1 MDPVTAAILA
11 AVAAGLAKGAGEV
24 ATKGVADAYKGLK
37 SVLRRR
43 FGGQSDIV
51 KAVEDLEA
59 RPESKARQEVVR
71 EEVEAVRAPADA
83 EVVAAAQRLLEN
95 IREMPGGET
104 HVQQAIGNYI
114 AQADR
119 GGHAEVHIGNERDA
133 PDTPTGRV

>member
-11 AVAAGLAKGAGEV
+11 AVAAGLAKGAGEA
-24 ATKGVADAYKGLK
+24 ATKAVADAYQGLK
-37 SVLRRR
+37 SLLRSR
-43 FGGQSDIV
+43 FGGRSSVV

-71 EEVEAVRAPADA
+71 EEVEAAGAHADA
-83 EVVAAAQRLLEN
+83 DVVAAAQVLLEH

-119 GGHAEVHIGNERDA
+119 GGHAEVRVGNGRDA
-133 PDTPTGRV
+133 PDAPTGRV